1 MPSTAVTRILVLY
14 DSHSGNVEAMAR
26 LVAAGAAEI
35 AGTEVRIRKVEGGA
49 GEAASADDVLWCDGI
64 AVGSPTNMGVLSW
77 KMKRFWDEQMAPHWM
92 RIDGKI
98 ACAFSSA
105 GGWGGGMELACQ
117 SLLTVLVNFGFLVF
131 GVTDY
136 VSRDLTLHYGAVAA
150 KAPTGEAEQAACR
163 LLGKRL
169 AEWTATLV
177 HGVAAEHPGG
187 KLAQRRPAHG

>member
-1 MPSTAVTRILVLY
+1 MIDAPVGLAFAA
-14 DSHSGNVEAMAR
+14 G
-26 LVAAGAAEI
+26 LVATVNPCGFAMLPAYLSYFMGLEGDDDEPDTKRDGGVGAALRVG
-35 AGTEVRIRKVEGGA
+35 GTV
-49 GEAASADDVLWCDGI
+49 
-64 AVGSPTNMGVLSW
+64 
-77 KMKRFWDEQMAPHWM
+77 
-92 RIDGKI
+92 
-98 ACAFSSA
+98 
-105 GGWGGGMELACQ
+105 
-117 SLLTVLVNFGFLVF
+117 SLGFLLVF

-187 KLAQRRPAHG
+187 KLAHRRPAHG